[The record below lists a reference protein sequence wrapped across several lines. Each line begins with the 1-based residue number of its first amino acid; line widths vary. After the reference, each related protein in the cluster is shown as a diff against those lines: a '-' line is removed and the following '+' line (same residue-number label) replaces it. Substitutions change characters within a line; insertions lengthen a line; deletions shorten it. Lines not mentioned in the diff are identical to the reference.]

1 MVFETQDGRE
11 IKVISIEVT
20 RLQELFNDY
29 SKDFPYELLSVL
41 DFLEL
46 DIVNAS
52 TVLEVQEG

>member
-1 MVFETQDGRE
+1 MAFETQDGRE
-11 IKVISIEVT
+11 IKVILIEII

-29 SKDFPYELLSVL
+29 AKDFPYELLSVL

-52 TVLEVQEG
+52 TVLEVKED

>member
-1 MVFETQDGRE
+1 MAFETHDGRE

-20 RLQELFNDY
+20 RLQELFESY

-46 DIVNAS
+46 DIVNSS
-52 TVLEVQEG
+52 TVLEVQED